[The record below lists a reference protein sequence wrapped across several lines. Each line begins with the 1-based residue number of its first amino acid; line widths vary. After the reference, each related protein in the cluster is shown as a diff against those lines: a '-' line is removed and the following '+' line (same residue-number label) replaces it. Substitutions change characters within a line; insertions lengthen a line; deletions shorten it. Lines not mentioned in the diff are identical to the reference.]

1 MIEKKL
7 DVAIRDFIWSI
18 VEINSQ
24 LGQIHK
30 AWAELLGISEHQW
43 LILMAIDELD
53 KGGGVSGVDVSNK
66 LRTHPAF
73 VTTQTKIL
81 AKAGLLAR
89 KSSPDDARF
98 VLMSLTPKARSE
110 IANLSSK
117 KRALNSTMVGTLDE
131 RALAD
136 LNVKLKL
143 IERNSQRAA
152 QQLAIDL
159 L

>member
-66 LRTHPAF
+66 LRTIPP
-73 VTTQTKIL
+73 
-81 AKAGLLAR
+81 
-89 KSSPDDARF
+89 SSPPRQKFWQRPDFLPGNHHR
-98 VLMSLTPKARSE
+98 
-110 IANLSSK
+110 
-117 KRALNSTMVGTLDE
+117 TMP
-131 RALAD
+131 D
-136 LNVKLKL
+136 LFLC
-143 IERNSQRAA
+143 R
-152 QQLAIDL
+152 
-159 L
+159 